1 MKSRWYANW
10 LIIITMCLFLSSLG
24 LFVISIKDS
33 IGFTKCAYGDDLE
46 GNCICNADGEKIC
59 DEGIKEDEALIADEF
74 TSSSLTYSYDF
85 VDYIDAGNRVTS
97 SVKFSD
103 ISYLGGG
110 LKISLELRS
119 LCNSEGISAPQIG
132 LYKLDEERLT
142 LSVASNI
149 NSESFSTPCVTQ
161 SSFYIGN
168 FPLDLND
175 DFKVV
180 YQDEFSV
187 IYPSNNCIYEG
198 FVRNDG
204 DVYNSKDG
212 CSLCYC
218 KLGISQCEVEPSCL

>member
-33 IGFTKCAYGDDLE
+33 MGFTKCAYGDDLE
-46 GNCICNADGEKIC
+46 ENCVCSTDGEKIC
-59 DEGIKEDEALIADEF
+59 DETLNEENPLIADEF

-85 VDYIDAGNRVTS
+85 VEYIDSGNRVSS
-97 SVKFSD
+97 SVDFTD

-110 LKISLELRS
+110 LKLSLELES
-119 LCNSEGISAPQIG
+119 LCDSEGIVAPQLG
-132 LYKLDEERLT
+132 LYKLDREKLT

-149 NSESFSTPCVTQ
+149 NNESFSTPCNTE
-161 SSFYIGN
+161 SSFFISN
-168 FPLDLND
+168 FPLEVSDN
-175 DFKVV
+175 FKVE

-198 FVRNDG
+198 YIRNDG
-204 DVYNSKDG
+204 DAYNSKDG

-218 KLGISQCEVEPSCL
+218 KSGISQCEVEPSCL